1 MWSYVKSCRGT
12 LVKHQE
18 NMRLDNEME
27 DGSSKQS
34 DPEKQNLKNVL
45 YHASHIYFQIVKA
58 L

>member
-1 MWSYVKSCRGT
+1 
-12 LVKHQE
+12 
-18 NMRLDNEME
+18 MRLDNEME